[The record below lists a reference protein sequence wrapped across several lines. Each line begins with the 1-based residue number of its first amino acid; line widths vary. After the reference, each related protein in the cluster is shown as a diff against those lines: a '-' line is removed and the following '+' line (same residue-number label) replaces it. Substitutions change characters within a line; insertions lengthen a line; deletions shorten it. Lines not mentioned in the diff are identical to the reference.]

1 MNLKTSSFKNQVI
14 LVILLFTGLS
24 NKPVIAQNNIRLV
37 VSNSNI
43 KHAGDSV
50 FVAGNFND
58 WNPGN
63 PSYKLQENYGQ
74 LYVDLP
80 NMPSGNYEF
89 KFTRGA
95 WNKVASNKN
104 GSDVGN
110 NKIALSSDTIIS
122 YTIEAW
128 KDDFGPAEKTHT
140 ASSNVS
146 IVDTAF
152 FMPQLNRHRRI
163 VIYLPEN
170 YKKSAK
176 RYPVIYMQDGQNLFD
191 NYTAGFGEWGIDEC
205 LDSLI
210 KKGKKGCI
218 VVGIDNGPKRLNEY
232 NPYTFEQFGN
242 GEGDAYVNFIVET
255 LKPYIDKKF
264 RTMPNKENTIIAGS
278 SMGGLISYY
287 AMLKHPMVFG
297 KAGVFSPAFWTADGI
312 KNLTDSL
319 GNKINGLLFFYMGAL
334 EGEKYL
340 ADMLNIGDR
349 LAKVSSS
356 YIYTTIDSEGE
367 HNEQAWRKWFAEFYE
382 WISADGYNYVIKVS
396 N

>member
-1 MNLKTSSFKNQVI
+1 LNLKPSSFKNQVI

-63 PSYKLQENYGQ
+63 PSYKLQENNGQ

-176 RYPVIYMQDGQNLFD
+176 RYPVIYMHDGQNLFD

-278 SMGGLISYY
+278 SIGGLISYY